1 MQRQEQ
7 LLVTRQRCAQR
18 GVGLLEALIALA
30 VLAFGM
36 LAMTRFQTRMIGAGT
51 EAQNRLLAMRF
62 GDELLN
68 MVRVDTDNVACY
80 TIPQGTCASPSAD
93 SEMTKWLDAVQTR
106 LPLSRTP
113 VAQISGSL
121 LTVTINW
128 NAKATR
134 DDERTLAAHQAQ
146 VTTDVRRP

>member
-7 LLVTRQRCAQR
+7 LLTRRLRPQR

-36 LAMTRFQTRMIGAGT
+36 LAMTRFQTRLIGAGT

-68 MVRVDTDNVACY
+68 LVRVDTDNVACY
-80 TIPQGTCASPSAD
+80 TIPQGTCASPSAE
-93 SEMTKWLDAVQTR
+93 SAREKWLTDVQAS
-106 LPLSRTP
+106 LPLSQTP
-113 VAQISGSL
+113 TAQISGNQ

-128 NAKATR
+128 SAKATR
-134 DDERTLAAHQAQ
+134 SDETALAAHQAQ
-146 VTTDVRRP
+146 VTTDVR

>member
-7 LLVTRQRCAQR
+7 LLTRRLRPQR

-36 LAMTRFQTRMIGAGT
+36 LAMTRFQTRLIGAGT

-68 MVRVDTDNVACY
+68 LVRVDTANVACY
-80 TIPQGTCASPSAD
+80 TIPQGTCASTSAD
-93 SEMTKWLDAVQTR
+93 SARTKWLSDVQAS
-106 LPLSRTP
+106 LPSSEAAT
-113 VAQISGSL
+113 QISGNQL
-121 LTVTINW
+121 IVTINW
-128 NAKATR
+128 SAKATR
-134 DDERTLAAHQAQ
+134 SDEATLAAHQAQ
-146 VTTDVRRP
+146 VTTDVR